1 VVTAISLIILP
12 LITAIYVYIIH
23 EPLLPYL
30 NYDRG
35 LHVYFSP
42 IPLLG
47 FFATI
52 LTPFEI
58 IVFIIIILLFPP
70 YPAPFPVKWYFNKR
84 GYIRAVKEYRLVIQ
98 VLYVVVPLLIILTIL
113 GVIHGFWVPNQN
125 ITATKMTATNVKQT
139 NITATETM
147 ELFRQTAQ
155 IIHPHIIILNFVQ
168 YLLLFIVICA
178 ILKIIFAVARKEFW
192 LYYARGCFV
201 FMQNAKS
208 EVEEMKY
215 FVMGLNSYNSYLRKN
230 IKLQIKDLKRV
241 YSKIATDTIEQKNNI
256 LAKFELLFLPHDD
269 VEDNPVNLSEL
280 DNSLNPLR
288 ELSSLMETPET
299 DLLID
304 EPLMSKVRAWVA
316 AAAVIIPISI
326 QIITLFSKSP
336 LFSKFFGGG

>member
-1 VVTAISLIILP
+1 
-12 LITAIYVYIIH
+12 
-23 EPLLPYL
+23 
-30 NYDRG
+30 
-35 LHVYFSP
+35 
-42 IPLLG
+42 
-47 FFATI
+47 
-52 LTPFEI
+52 
-58 IVFIIIILLFPP
+58 
-70 YPAPFPVKWYFNKR
+70 
-84 GYIRAVKEYRLVIQ
+84 
-98 VLYVVVPLLIILTIL
+98 
-113 GVIHGFWVPNQN
+113 
-125 ITATKMTATNVKQT
+125 
-139 NITATETM
+139 
-147 ELFRQTAQ
+147 
-155 IIHPHIIILNFVQ
+155 
-168 YLLLFIVICA
+168 
-178 ILKIIFAVARKEFW
+178 
-192 LYYARGCFV
+192 
-201 FMQNAKS
+201 MQNAKS